1 MLDAPQAPDAL
12 ARPPLPDIVIDPP
25 ADPDR
30 PVAGDALFAAARTL
44 LPVLETG
51 RSLDAAVLR
60 DAMTE
65 AFGASDAEGAWVWK
79 DAYEAAEAAAVLFM
93 QRYGRGMR
101 RTCGAGED
109 GPRRMLAMLEAVAA
123 LEPSHTRRSEEQ
135 VRLQQFSTPLPLAY
149 AALQAAA
156 VRPGDVVLEPSAGTG
171 MLAVMAQCALGNSV
185 TGNIHLNEYAP
196 TRARLLTKL
205 FPQAVVTAFN
215 AKTIADRLHD
225 VRPTVVLMNPPFSAT
240 PGVDR
245 TRRNA
250 DLRHV
255 RSAASMLPPGGRLVT
270 ITSAHCAPGEA
281 VGRLDPPARCVFTM
295 AIDGRAYARRGTGF
309 DTRLTVLERG
319 DGPTANLDGAA
330 RAASAAELLDAIIAL
345 VPKRQPIAPVS
356 APAGPH
362 RDLFGKPVA
371 PKPAPRRGP
380 RSTSTPETRQGH
392 DWGPVGALTVETG
405 PVEPVAAD
413 GDSTANDTGPYAPWR
428 PGVVRVP
435 GAVEHP
441 TPLVQSA
448 AMAAVPHPVPAWR
461 PMLPERVVSDGL
473 LSDAQLESVVLAGEA
488 HSRHLAAQYRIGSG
502 WETVHRCPE
511 DSEDGEEIDPSFVT
525 QDGETLSEPVRF
537 RRGWMLGDGTGCGK
551 GRQVAAI
558 ILDNRL
564 RGRKRALW
572 LSQSDK
578 LLEDARRDWTALGG
592 LESDVIPLG
601 NFRQGMEIPLDTG
614 ILFATYATLRS
625 PSRQGKPSRLGQIV
639 EWLAGSL
646 DEEDRHAFDGV
657 IVFDEAHAMAN
668 AAGSKSERGE
678 VKPSQQGRAGLRLQ
692 NALPDA
698 RIAYVSATG
707 ATTVPGL
714 AYAGRLGLWAAGETP
729 FEKRT
734 DFVTAMEAGGVA
746 AMEVVAR
753 DLKALGLYQARALA
767 YDGIEVDILEHPLTP
782 EQRRIYDAYA
792 DAFKVIHANIEEAL
806 KATGIVQGED
816 TLNKNAKAAALS
828 AFEGTKQRFFGHL
841 LTGMKCP
848 STIRAID
855 ADLAAGRS
863 AVVQLVSTGEALM
876 ERRIADVPA
885 SEWDDLN
892 IDLTPRDA
900 ILSYLMH
907 AFPVQL
913 QEPFT
918 DDGGN
923 LLSRPARDAD
933 GNPVI
938 CKEAEDR
945 RDALIEKLAALP
957 PVPTALDQIVQHFG
971 HEAVAEITGR
981 SRRVLRITDAKGER
995 LALRSRPASANLAE
1009 TAAFMDGEKRILV
1022 FSMAGGTGR
1031 SYHAD
1036 LSCGNTE
1043 RRIHYLLEPGWR
1055 ADQAIQGLGRTH
1067 RTHQASAPLFR
1078 PVTTDVKGERRFIA
1092 TIARRLDSL
1101 GAITR
1106 GQRDSQTA
1114 MGGSDA
1120 ALFRESD
1127 NLESVYARAALRQ
1140 FYGALWRG
1148 SIEGWT
1154 LERFEKATGLKLTW
1168 EGSLKEDLPPMP
1180 RFLNRLLAL
1189 PIAEQNQLFAELE
1202 KRIAT
1207 NIEQAIEAGSYEVGV
1222 ETVTADSL
1230 AIAGRETLYEHPGTG
1245 AATELVEIVRRD
1257 RLVPLTAE
1265 SALEIG
1271 ERDPGP
1277 DGKPRLAVNARSKRA
1292 AIVLPAP
1299 SRMLDDGGVTER
1311 VRLIRPAAAE
1321 TMARAELDASNW
1333 RRADEAGWQRVWDAE
1348 IAGLPSHRESR
1359 FWLATGLL
1367 LPVAARGRAEDRR
1380 ARVLHAEVEGR
1391 GRRAGRAER
1400 ERDVHIRVAG
1410 IALVA
1415 RGRGEAQR
1423 KGRGRR
1429 GGVLHD
1435 EGVVIRAADR
1445 GRCGQI
1451 VAGFVLDVVAAREA
1465 QRHRGVQARKVA
1477 AGGGHVVGGGLG
1489 ARDRRHGGN
1498 RGGRSRDLEV
1508 RRIHVLHR
1516 LVEGYPPGQ
1525 AVGTGRRGLR
1535 RLARNR
1541 GHTRRGVVHYE
1552 AVVVRAADRGR
1563 ARQRIAGHVLDVVAA
1578 REAQRY
1584 RAVQARKVA
1593 AGDLDVVGGG
1603 LEARDRRHDGNRGG
1617 RAGDLE
1623 VRRIH
1628 ILHRLVERHPP
1639 FDAVGIGRRRGRR
1652 LALDRAHARRGGVR
1666 RRRYREDGGQG
1677 VEGPA

>member
-1 MLDAPQAPDAL
+1 MLDATQAPDVL
-12 ARPPLPDIVIDPP
+12 ARPPLPAVPIDPSASP
-25 ADPDR
+25 AR
-30 PVAGDALFAAARTL
+30 PVTGDALFAAAQTL
-44 LPVLETG
+44 LPVLEAG
-51 RSLDAAVLR
+51 RPLDAATLR
-60 DAMTE
+60 EAMTE

-79 DAYEAAEAAAVLFM
+79 DAYEAAEAACVLFL
-93 QRYGRGMR
+93 QRHGRGMR
-101 RTCGAGED
+101 RACGAGPD
-109 GPRRMLAMLEAVAA
+109 GPRRMLVMLEAIAA
-123 LEPSHTRRSEEQ
+123 LEPSHTKRSEEQ

-149 AALQAAA
+149 AALRAAA
-156 VRPGDVVLEPSAGTG
+156 IRPGDVVLEPSAGTG
-171 MLAVMAQCALGNSV
+171 MLAVMAECALGETV
-185 TGNIHLNEYAP
+185 AGNLHLNEIAQ
-196 TRARLLTKL
+196 TRARLLTRL
-205 FPQAVVTAFN
+205 FPQAAVTAFN
-215 AKTIADRLHD
+215 AESIADRLRD

-245 TRRNA
+245 GRRDA

-270 ITSAHCAPGEA
+270 ITSAHCVLGDV
-281 VGRLDPPARCVFTM
+281 VGRLDPPARCIFTLGL
-295 AIDGRAYARRGTGF
+295 DGRAYARRGTGF

-319 DGPTANLDGAA
+319 EGPTVELDGTA
-330 RAASAAELLDAIIAL
+330 RAANAAELLDAVIAQ
-345 VPKRQPIAPVS
+345 VPKRQPIAP
-356 APAGPH
+356 APIPAGPA

-371 PKPAPRRGP
+371 PKPAARRGSKP
-380 RSTSTPETRQGH
+380 ATTPETRQTH
-392 DWGPVGALTVETG
+392 DWGPVSELAVETG
-405 PVEPVAAD
+405 PVETSSD
-413 GDSTANDTGPYAPWR
+413 TDSSGGDTGPYAPWR
-428 PGVVRVP
+428 PGAVRVP

-448 AMAAVPHPVPAWR
+448 AMAAVPHPAPAYR
-461 PMLPERVVSDGL
+461 PMLPESIITDDL

-488 HSRHLAAQYRIGSG
+488 HSRHLAAEYRVGSQ
-502 WETVHRCPE
+502 WETVHRCKP
-511 DSEDGEEIDPSFVT
+511 DDDGNEEEIDTSFVT
-525 QDGETLSEPVRF
+525 QEGETLSDPVRF

-592 LESDVIPLG
+592 LESDVFHLG
-601 NFRQGMEIPLDTG
+601 NFRQGMEIPLDAG

-625 PSRQGKPSRLGQIV
+625 PSRQGKPSRLDQIV

-678 VKPSQQGRAGLRLQ
+678 TKPSQQGRAGLRLQ

-707 ATTVPGL
+707 ATTLPGL

-729 FEKRT
+729 FERRT
-734 DFVTAMEAGGVA
+734 EFVSAMEAGGVA

-767 YDGIEVDILEHPLTP
+767 YDGIEVDILEHPLSP

-792 DAFKVIHANIEEAL
+792 GAFKVIHANIEEAL

-816 TLNKNAKAAALS
+816 TLNRNAKSAALS

-848 STIRAID
+848 STIRAIE
-855 ADLAAGRS
+855 ADLEAGRS

-938 CKEAEDR
+938 CKEAEER

-971 HEAVAEITGR
+971 HEAVAEVTGR

-1127 NLESVYARAALRQ
+1127 NLESDYAKAALRQ

-1154 LERFEKATGLKLTW
+1154 VERFQESTGLKIVH
-1168 EGSLKEDLPPMP
+1168 EGGLKDELPPMP

-1189 PIAEQNQLFAELE
+1189 PIAEQNQLFADLE
-1202 KRIAT
+1202 SRIAS
-1207 NIEQAIEAGSYEVGV
+1207 NIEAAIEAGSYEVGV

-1230 AIAGRETLYEHPGTG
+1230 AIAGRETLYEHSGAG
-1245 AATELVEIVRRD
+1245 AATELVDIVRRD
-1257 RLVPLTAE
+1257 KLAPLSADA
-1265 SALEIG
+1265 ALEMG
-1271 ERDPGP
+1271 ERDPGS

-1292 AIVLPAP
+1292 AVILPAP

-1311 VRLIRPAAAE
+1311 VRLLRPAARE

-1333 RRADEAGWQRVWDAE
+1333 RPAGEAAWHQAWDAE
-1348 IAGLPSHRESR
+1348 IAGLPSHRDSR

-1367 LPVAARGRAEDRR
+1367 LPVWDRLPAENMRVRR
-1380 ARVLHAEVEGR
+1380 LTS
-1391 GRRAGRAER
+1391 
-1400 ERDVHIRVAG
+1400 DDG
-1410 IALVA
+1410 IALIGRVLDA
-1415 RGRGEAQR
+1415 EQVRAVRAGFGLDGGPAMTGAEAFEAFMGRGHAL
-1423 KGRGRR
+1423 
-1429 GGVLHD
+1429 VLAN
-1435 EGVVIRAADR
+1435 GW
-1445 GRCGQI
+1445 
-1451 VAGFVLDVVAAREA
+1451 
-1465 QRHRGVQARKVA
+1465 
-1477 AGGGHVVGGGLG
+1477 
-1489 ARDRRHGGN
+1489 
-1498 RGGRSRDLEV
+1498 
-1508 RRIHVLHR
+1508 
-1516 LVEGYPPGQ
+1516 
-1525 AVGTGRRGLR
+1525 
-1535 RLARNR
+1535 RLAR
-1541 GHTRRGVVHYE
+1541 RRLMG
-1552 AVVVRAADRGR
+1552 ADR
-1563 ARQRIAGHVLDVVAA
+1563 I
-1578 REAQRY
+1578 E
-1584 RAVQARKVA
+1584 
-1593 AGDLDVVGGG
+1593 
-1603 LEARDRRHDGNRGG
+1603 
-1617 RAGDLE
+1617 
-1623 VRRIH
+1623 
-1628 ILHRLVERHPP
+1628 
-1639 FDAVGIGRRRGRR
+1639 
-1652 LALDRAHARRGGVR
+1652 
-1666 RRRYREDGGQG
+1666 
-1677 VEGPA
+1677 VEGPADTDMDALKRMGCTVEIVSFRARIFVPNAGAMGRILERWPLAPPEPA

>member
-1 MLDAPQAPDAL
+1 MLDASPAPDAL
-12 ARPPLPDIVIDPP
+12 ARPPVPPTAIEPP
-25 ADPDR
+25 APTAR
-30 PVAGDALFAAARTL
+30 PVQGDAIFAAARTL
-44 LPVLETG
+44 LPMLEAG
-51 RSLDAAVLR
+51 KPLDAGTLR
-60 DAMTE
+60 DAMSRT
-65 AFGASDAEGAWVWK
+65 FGASDAEGGWLWK
-79 DAYEAAEAAAVLFM
+79 DAYEAAEAACVLFLL
-93 QRYGRGMR
+93 RYGRGMR
-101 RTCGAGED
+101 RNAGAGAD
-109 GPRRMLAMLEAVAA
+109 GPRRMLRMLEAVAA

-156 VRPGDVVLEPSAGTG
+156 IRPGDTVLEPSAGTG
-171 MLAVMAQCALGNSV
+171 MLAVMAECALGNSV
-185 TGNIHLNEYAP
+185 TGNLHLNEIAQ
-196 TRARLLTKL
+196 TRARLLTRL
-205 FPQAVVTAFN
+205 FPQAAVTAFN
-215 AKTIADRLHD
+215 AESIADRLRD

-245 TRRNA
+245 ISHDA

-255 RSAASMLPPGGRLVT
+255 RSAVLMLPPGGRLVT
-270 ITSAHCAPGEA
+270 ITSAYCVPGDRA
-281 VGRLDPPARCVFTM
+281 WTDAFPQSGPTARCVFTM

-309 DTRLTVLERG
+309 DTRLTVLERSAEPG
-319 DGPTANLDGAA
+319 IGIDRDA
-330 RAASAAELLDAIIAL
+330 RAANAAELLDVVISQ
-345 VPKRQPIAPVS
+345 VPARLPIAPMPV
-356 APAGPH
+356 PAGLA

-371 PKPAPRRGP
+371 PKPATRRGP
-380 RSTSTPETRQGH
+380 KPASTPETRQSH
-392 DWGPVGALTVETG
+392 DWGPVSELVIKTG
-405 PVEPVAAD
+405 PVEPAAAD
-413 GDSTANDTGPYAPWR
+413 PSTNNAGPYAPWR
-428 PGVVRVP
+428 PGIVRVP

-448 AMAAVPHPVPAWR
+448 AMAAVPHPAPAYR
-461 PMLPERVVSDGL
+461 PMLPERIVTDGL

-488 HSRHLAAQYRIGSG
+488 HARRLASEYRIGSQ
-502 WETVHRCPE
+502 WETVHRCRE
-511 DSEDGEEIDPSFVT
+511 DDGEDGGEIDTSFVT
-525 QDGETLSEPVRF
+525 QEGETLSEPVRF

-601 NFRQGMEIPLDTG
+601 NFRQGMEIPLDEG

-625 PSRQGKPSRLGQIV
+625 PSRQGKPSRLEQIV

-646 DEEDRHAFDGV
+646 DEEDRHGFDGP
-657 IVFDEAHAMAN
+657 IVFDESHAMAN

-678 VKPSQQGRAGLRLQ
+678 TKPSQQGRAGLRLQ

-707 ATTVPGL
+707 ATTLPGL

-729 FEKRT
+729 FETRVE
-734 DFVTAMEAGGVA
+734 FVSAMEAGGVA

-767 YDGIEVDILEHPLTP
+767 YDGIEVDILEHPLSP

-792 DAFKVIHANIEEAL
+792 GAFKVIHANIEEAL
-806 KATGIVQGED
+806 EATGIVQGED
-816 TLNKNAKAAALS
+816 TLNRNAKSAALS

-848 STIRAID
+848 STIRAIE
-855 ADLAAGRS
+855 ADLEAGRS
-863 AVVQLVSTGEALM
+863 AVIQLVSTGEALM
-876 ERRIADVPA
+876 ERRISEIPA

-892 IDLTPRDA
+892 IDLTPRDG
-900 ILSYLMH
+900 ILSFLMH

-923 LLSRPARDAD
+923 LMSRPATDAD

-938 CKEAEDR
+938 CREAEEQ

-957 PVPTALDQIVQHFG
+957 PVPTALDQIVQRFG
-971 HEAVAEITGR
+971 HEAVAEVTGR
-981 SRRVLRITDAKGER
+981 SRRVLRITDARGER
-995 LALRSRPASANLAE
+995 LSLRSRPASANLAE

-1127 NLESVYARAALRQ
+1127 NLESAYAKAALRQ
-1140 FYGALWRG
+1140 FYSALWRG
-1148 SIEGWT
+1148 SIKGWNV
-1154 LERFEKATGLKLTW
+1154 ERFQESTGLKIVH
-1168 EGSLKEDLPPMP
+1168 EGGLKDELPPMP
-1180 RFLNRLLAL
+1180 KFLNRLLAL

-1202 KRIAT
+1202 ERIAA

-1222 ETVTADSL
+1222 ETVIADSL
-1230 AIAGRETLYEHPGTG
+1230 RVAGRETLYEHPGTG

-1257 RLVPLTAE
+1257 RLEPLSAE
-1265 SALEIG
+1265 AALEIG
-1271 ERDPGP
+1271 KRDPGP
-1277 DGKPRLAVNARSKRA
+1277 DGNPRLVVNTRSKRA
-1292 AIVLPAP
+1292 AALLPAP
-1299 SRMLDDGGVTER
+1299 SRMLDDGGVQER
-1311 VRLIRPAAAE
+1311 VQLIRPATRERMAE
-1321 TMARAELDASNW
+1321 AEFTASNW
-1333 RRADEAGWQRVWDAE
+1333 GRTDERHWRMLWDHE
-1348 IAGLPSHRESR
+1348 IGELPSHRESR
-1359 FWLATGLL
+1359 FWLACGLL
-1367 LPVAARGRAEDRR
+1367 LPVWDRLPAENMRVRR
-1380 ARVLHAEVEGR
+1380 LTS
-1391 GRRAGRAER
+1391 
-1400 ERDVHIRVAG
+1400 DDG
-1410 IALVA
+1410 IALIGRVLDA
-1415 RGRGEAQR
+1415 EQVRVVRAGFGLDGGPAMTGAEAFQAVMGRGNALALAN
-1423 KGRGRR
+1423 GW
-1429 GGVLHD
+1429 
-1435 EGVVIRAADR
+1435 
-1445 GRCGQI
+1445 
-1451 VAGFVLDVVAAREA
+1451 
-1465 QRHRGVQARKVA
+1465 
-1477 AGGGHVVGGGLG
+1477 
-1489 ARDRRHGGN
+1489 
-1498 RGGRSRDLEV
+1498 
-1508 RRIHVLHR
+1508 
-1516 LVEGYPPGQ
+1516 
-1525 AVGTGRRGLR
+1525 
-1535 RLARNR
+1535 RLAR
-1541 GHTRRGVVHYE
+1541 RRLMG
-1552 AVVVRAADRGR
+1552 ADR
-1563 ARQRIAGHVLDVVAA
+1563 I
-1578 REAQRY
+1578 E
-1584 RAVQARKVA
+1584 
-1593 AGDLDVVGGG
+1593 
-1603 LEARDRRHDGNRGG
+1603 
-1617 RAGDLE
+1617 
-1623 VRRIH
+1623 I
-1628 ILHRLVERHPP
+1628 
-1639 FDAVGIGRRRGRR
+1639 
-1652 LALDRAHARRGGVR
+1652 
-1666 RRRYREDGGQG
+1666 
-1677 VEGPA
+1677 EGPADTDLPALRRMGCTVEIVSFRARIFAPKPEALERLLERWPLAA

>member
-12 ARPPLPDIVIDPP
+12 ARPLPP
-25 ADPDR
+25 AIVTDSPAASTR
-30 PVAGDALFAAARTL
+30 PAAGDALFAAARTL
-44 LPVLETG
+44 LPVLEAG
-51 RSLDAAVLR
+51 RPLDAATLR
-60 DAMTE
+60 DAMTR
-65 AFGASDAEGAWVWK
+65 AFGASDSEGAWLWK
-79 DAYEAAEAAAVLFM
+79 DAYEAAEAAVVIFM

-101 RTCGAGED
+101 RTAGAD
-109 GPRRMLAMLEAVAA
+109 GPRRMLAMLEALAA

-156 VRPGDVVLEPSAGTG
+156 IRPGDIVLEPSAGTG
-171 MLAVMAQCALGNSV
+171 MLAVMAQCALGNSA
-185 TGNIHLNEYAP
+185 TGNLYLNEYAQ
-196 TRARLLTKL
+196 TRARLLTQL
-205 FPQAVVTAFN
+205 FPEAVVTAFN
-215 AKTIADRLHD
+215 AEAIADRLRD

-245 TRRNA
+245 ITRDA

-270 ITSAHCAPGEA
+270 ITSAHCAPGDT

-319 DGPTANLDGAA
+319 AEPDVELDGTA
-330 RAASAAELLDAIIAL
+330 RAANAAELLDAVIARM
-345 VPKRQPIAPVS
+345 PPRQTIAPARVPS
-356 APAGPH
+356 GPA

-371 PKPAPRRGP
+371 AKRGP
-380 RSTSTPETRQGH
+380 KSASTPETRRSH
-392 DWGPVGALTVETG
+392 DWGPVSELVVETA
-405 PVEPVAAD
+405 PVEASAD
-413 GDSTANDTGPYAPWR
+413 APANDVGPYAPWR
-428 PGVVRVP
+428 PGIVRVP

-441 TPLVQSA
+441 TPLVQSV

-461 PMLPERVVSDGL
+461 PMLPERVVTDGM
-473 LSDAQLESVVLAGEA
+473 LSDAQLDSVVLAGEA
-488 HSRHLAAQYRIGSG
+488 HSRHLAAEYRIGSQ
-502 WETVHRCPE
+502 WETVHRCPKDGE
-511 DSEDGEEIDPSFVT
+511 DDGEEVDTSLVT
-525 QDGETLSEPVRF
+525 QQGETLSEPVRF

-564 RGRKRALW
+564 RGRKKALW

-601 NFRQGMEIPLDTG
+601 NFRQGMEIPLDAG

-625 PSRQGKPSRLGQIV
+625 PSRQGRPSRLDQIV

-678 VKPSQQGRAGLRLQ
+678 TKPSQQGRAGLRLQ

-714 AYAGRLGLWAAGETP
+714 AYAGRLGLWGAGETP
-729 FEKRT
+729 FEKRVE
-734 DFVTAMEAGGVA
+734 FVSAMEAGGVA

-792 DAFKVIHANIEEAL
+792 GAFKVIHANIEEAL

-848 STIRAID
+848 STIRAIE
-855 ADLAAGRS
+855 ADLATDRS

-876 ERRIADVPA
+876 ERRIAEVPA

-957 PVPTALDQIVQHFG
+957 PVPTALDQIVQYFG
-971 HEAVAEITGR
+971 HEAVAEVTGR

-995 LALRSRPASANLAE
+995 LSLRSRPASANLAE
-1009 TAAFMDGEKRILV
+1009 TAAFMDGEKRILL

-1127 NLESVYARAALRQ
+1127 NLESVYAKAALRQ

-1148 SIEGWT
+1148 SIKGWN

-1168 EGSLKEDLPPMP
+1168 EGNLKEDLPPMP

-1202 KRIAT
+1202 ARIAA

-1230 AIAGRETLYEHPGTG
+1230 VIAGRETLYEHPGTG

-1257 RLVPLTAE
+1257 RLVPLTADA
-1265 SALEIG
+1265 ALEIG

-1292 AIVLPAP
+1292 AVILPAA
-1299 SRMLDDGGVTER
+1299 SSMLDDGGVKER
-1311 VRLIRPAAAE
+1311 VRLIRPATGE

-1333 RRADEAGWQRVWDAE
+1333 RRADETGWRRVWDAE
-1348 IAGLPSHRESR
+1348 IAGLPSHRDSR
-1359 FWLATGLL
+1359 FWLASGLL
-1367 LPVAARGRAEDRR
+1367 LPVWDRLPAENMRVRR
-1380 ARVLHAEVEGR
+1380 LTSDDGIAFIGRVLDAEQVRSVRTGFGLDGGPAMTGAEAFAAVMER
-1391 GRRAGRAER
+1391 GN
-1400 ERDVHIRVAG
+1400 
-1410 IALVA
+1410 ALA
-1415 RGRGEAQR
+1415 LANGW
-1423 KGRGRR
+1423 
-1429 GGVLHD
+1429 
-1435 EGVVIRAADR
+1435 
-1445 GRCGQI
+1445 
-1451 VAGFVLDVVAAREA
+1451 
-1465 QRHRGVQARKVA
+1465 
-1477 AGGGHVVGGGLG
+1477 
-1489 ARDRRHGGN
+1489 
-1498 RGGRSRDLEV
+1498 
-1508 RRIHVLHR
+1508 
-1516 LVEGYPPGQ
+1516 
-1525 AVGTGRRGLR
+1525 
-1535 RLARNR
+1535 RLAR
-1541 GHTRRGVVHYE
+1541 
-1552 AVVVRAADRGR
+1552 
-1563 ARQRIAGHVLDVVAA
+1563 
-1578 REAQRY
+1578 
-1584 RAVQARKVA
+1584 
-1593 AGDLDVVGGG
+1593 
-1603 LEARDRRHDGNRGG
+1603 
-1617 RAGDLE
+1617 
-1623 VRRIH
+1623 
-1628 ILHRLVERHPP
+1628 
-1639 FDAVGIGRRRGRR
+1639 RR
-1652 LALDRAHARRGGVR
+1652 LMGRNRIEL
-1666 RRRYREDGGQG
+1666 
-1677 VEGPA
+1677 EGPADTDLPALRRMGCTVEIVSFRARIFVPNATAMERILDRWPLAS

>member
-1 MLDAPQAPDAL
+1 MLDAHPAPDAL
-12 ARPPLPDIVIDPP
+12 ARPPFPAAPVDPP
-25 ADPDR
+25 AEPAR
-30 PVAGDALFAAARTL
+30 PVAGDALFATAQAL
-44 LPVLETG
+44 LPMLEAG
-51 RSLDAAVLR
+51 RALDAATLR
-60 DAMTE
+60 DAMTG
-65 AFGASDAEGAWVWK
+65 AFGASDATGAWLWK
-79 DAYEAAEAAAVLFM
+79 DAYEAAEAAVVLFV

-101 RTCGAGED
+101 RNAGVGPD
-109 GPRRMLAMLEAVAA
+109 GPRRMLRMLEAVAA
-123 LEPSHTRRSEEQ
+123 LEPSHTKRSEEQ

-149 AALQAAA
+149 VALQATAI
-156 VRPGDVVLEPSAGTG
+156 RPGDTVLEPSAGTG
-171 MLAVMAQCALGNSV
+171 MLAVMAACALGAKAA
-185 TGNIHLNEYAP
+185 GHLHLNEYAQ
-196 TRARLLTKL
+196 TRARLLSRL

-215 AKTIADRLHD
+215 AEAIADRLRD

-240 PGVDR
+240 PGVNRISHD
-245 TRRNA
+245 A

-255 RSAASMLPPGGRLVT
+255 RSAFSMLPPGGRLVA
-270 ITSAHCAPGEA
+270 ITSAHCVPGDSA
-281 VGRLDPPARCVFTM
+281 WADAFGQFNLLARCVFTM

-309 DTRLTVLERG
+309 DTRLTVLERSSEPG
-319 DGPTANLDGAA
+319 IAVDRKA
-330 RAASAAELLDAIIAL
+330 RAADPAELLDAVISRAPARL
-345 VPKRQPIAPVS
+345 PIAPVS
-356 APAGPH
+356 VPAGPAH
-362 RDLFGKPVA
+362 DLFGKAVA
-371 PKPAPRRGP
+371 PAPAKRRGP
-380 RSTSTPETRQGH
+380 KSASTAETRQSH
-392 DWGPVGALTVETG
+392 DWGPVAELTVETG

-413 GDSTANDTGPYAPWR
+413 AQSPGAATGPYAPWR
-428 PGVVRVP
+428 PGAVRVP
-435 GAVEHP
+435 SAVQHP

-461 PMLPERVVSDGL
+461 PMLPERVVTDGL

-488 HSRHLAAQYRIGSG
+488 HNRHLAAQYRIGSG

-511 DSEDGEEIDPSFVT
+511 DGEDEEEIDTSFVT
-525 QDGETLSEPVRF
+525 SDGETLSEPVRF

-564 RGRKRALW
+564 RGRMRALW

-601 NFRQGMEIPLDTG
+601 NFRQGMEIPLEEG

-625 PSRQGKPSRLGQIV
+625 PSRQGKPSRLEQIV

-707 ATTVPGL
+707 ATTLPGL

-729 FEKRT
+729 FETRVE
-734 DFVTAMEAGGVA
+734 FVSAMEAGGVA

-767 YDGIEVDILEHPLTP
+767 YDGVEVDILEHPLSP

-792 DAFKVIHANIEEAL
+792 GAFKVIHANIEEAL

-816 TLNKNAKAAALS
+816 TLNKNAKSAALS

-848 STIRAID
+848 SLIRAVE

-876 ERRIADVPA
+876 ERRITEIPA

-892 IDLTPRDA
+892 IDLTPRDG
-900 ILSYLMH
+900 ILSFLMH

-918 DDGGN
+918 DDDGN
-923 LLSRPARDAD
+923 LMSRPATDAD
-933 GNPVI
+933 GNLIV
-938 CKEAEDR
+938 CREAEDR

-971 HEAVAEITGR
+971 HEAVAEVTGR
-981 SRRVLRITDAKGER
+981 SRRVLRIADAKGER
-995 LALRSRPASANLAE
+995 LSLRSRPASANLAE
-1009 TAAFMDGEKRILV
+1009 TAAFMDGTKRILV

-1127 NLESVYARAALRQ
+1127 NLESAYAKAALRQ
-1140 FYGALWRG
+1140 FYSALWRG
-1148 SIEGWT
+1148 RIEGWNV
-1154 LERFEKATGLKLTW
+1154 ERFQESTGLKIVH
-1168 EGSLKEDLPPMP
+1168 EGGLKDDLPPMP
-1180 RFLNRLLAL
+1180 KFLNRLLAL

-1202 KRIAT
+1202 DRIAA

-1222 ETVTADSL
+1222 ETVIADSL
-1230 AIAGRETLYEHPGTG
+1230 AVAGRETLYEHPGTG
-1245 AATELVEIVRRD
+1245 AVTELVEIVRRD

-1265 SALEIG
+1265 SGLEIG
-1271 ERDPGP
+1271 ARDPGP
-1277 DGKPRLAVNARSKRA
+1277 DGNPRLVVNSRSKRA
-1292 AIVLPAP
+1292 AVLLPAP
-1299 SRMLDDGGVTER
+1299 SRMLDDGGVQER
-1311 VRLIRPAAAE
+1311 VQLIRPATRERMAQAE
-1321 TMARAELDASNW
+1321 FTASNW
-1333 RRADEAGWQRVWDAE
+1333 ERTDERHWRTLWDHE
-1348 IAGLPSHRESR
+1348 IGELPSHRESR

-1367 LPVAARGRAEDRR
+1367 LPVWDRLPADNMRVRRLAADCGTTLIG
-1380 ARVLHAEVEGR
+1380 RVLDAEQVRSVRASFGLDGGPAMTGAEAFAAVMER
-1391 GRRAGRAER
+1391 GNPLALANGWRLARRR
-1400 ERDVHIRVAG
+1400 IM
-1410 IALVA
+1410 
-1415 RGRGEAQR
+1415 
-1423 KGRGRR
+1423 
-1429 GGVLHD
+1429 
-1435 EGVVIRAADR
+1435 
-1445 GRCGQI
+1445 
-1451 VAGFVLDVVAAREA
+1451 
-1465 QRHRGVQARKVA
+1465 
-1477 AGGGHVVGGGLG
+1477 
-1489 ARDRRHGGN
+1489 GGN
-1498 RGGRSRDLEV
+1498 RIEIEGPADTDL
-1508 RRIHVLHR
+1508 
-1516 LVEGYPPGQ
+1516 P
-1525 AVGTGRRGLR
+1525 ALR
-1535 RLARNR
+1535 RL
-1541 GHTRRGVVHYE
+1541 GCTVEIVSF
-1552 AVVVRAADRGR
+1552 R
-1563 ARQRIAGHVLDVVAA
+1563 ARIFAPKADA
-1578 REAQRY
+1578 
-1584 RAVQARKVA
+1584 
-1593 AGDLDVVGGG
+1593 
-1603 LEARDRRHDGNRGG
+1603 LE
-1617 RAGDLE
+1617 
-1623 VRRIH
+1623 
-1628 ILHRLVERHPP
+1628 RL
-1639 FDAVGIGRRRGRR
+1639 
-1652 LALDRAHARRGGVR
+1652 LDRWPLAA
-1666 RRRYREDGGQG
+1666 
-1677 VEGPA
+1677 

>member
-1 MLDAPQAPDAL
+1 MLDAPTAPDAL
-12 ARPPLPDIVIDPP
+12 ARPLPPAVPIDPAAP
-25 ADPDR
+25 SDR
-30 PVAGDALFAAARTL
+30 PAAGDALIAAARTL
-44 LPVLETG
+44 LPVLEAG
-51 RSLDAAVLR
+51 RPLDAATLR
-60 DAMTE
+60 AAMTK
-65 AFGASDAEGAWVWK
+65 AFGATDAGGGWVWK
-79 DAYEAAEAAAVLFM
+79 DAYEAAEAAVVIFM
-93 QRYGRGMR
+93 QRYARAMR
-101 RTCGAGED
+101 RNAG

-123 LEPSHTRRSEEQ
+123 LEPSHTRRSGEQ

-156 VRPGDVVLEPSAGTG
+156 IRPGDTVLEPSAGTG
-171 MLAVMAQCALGNSV
+171 MLAMMAQCALGDRAA
-185 TGNIHLNEYAP
+185 GALHLNEYAP
-196 TRARLLTKL
+196 TRARLLTRL
-205 FPQAVVTAFN
+205 FPGAAVTAFN
-215 AKTIADRLHD
+215 AETIADRLRD

-245 TRRNA
+245 TARGA

-255 RSAASMLPPGGRLVT
+255 RSAASMLPPGGRLVAV
-270 ITSAHCAPGEA
+270 TSAHCAPGGSA
-281 VGRLDPPARCVFTM
+281 WRDAFGSLDDARCLFTM

-309 DTRLTVLERG
+309 DTRLTVLERSA
-319 DGPTANLDGAA
+319 GPEVELDTTA
-330 RAASAAELLDAIIAL
+330 RAANAAELLDAVVSR
-345 VPKRQPIAPVS
+345 VPPRLPVETVPITAP
-356 APAGPH
+356 PAGPA
-362 RDLFGKPVA
+362 RDLFGKA
-371 PKPAPRRGP
+371 PPPAKRQGP
-380 RSTSTPETRQGH
+380 RPASTAGTRQAH
-392 DWGPVGALTVETG
+392 DWGAISELVVETG
-405 PVEPVAAD
+405 PVEPVAA
-413 GDSTANDTGPYAPWR
+413 ADTGPWAPWR

-448 AMAAVPHPVPAWR
+448 AMAAVPHPAPAYR
-461 PMLPERVVSDGL
+461 PMLPERVVTEGL
-473 LSDAQLESVVLAGEA
+473 LSDAQIESVVLAGEA

-502 WETVHRCPE
+502 WETVHRCPQ
-511 DSEDGEEIDPSFVT
+511 DGEVEEPGTSPATRDSLPRTGSGSLPRT
-525 QDGETLSEPVRF
+525 GSGSLPRPRSGSLPRTRSGSLPRTRSGSLPRTRSGDETLSEPVRF

-551 GRQVAAI
+551 GRQVAAV

-601 NFRQGMEIPLDTG
+601 AFRQGREIPLDAG

-625 PSRQGKPSRLGQIV
+625 PSRQGRPSRLEQIV

-668 AAGSKSERGE
+668 AAGSKSGRGE
-678 VKPSQQGRAGLRLQ
+678 TKPSQQGRAGLRLQ

-707 ATTVPGL
+707 ATTLPGL

-729 FEKRT
+729 FETRT
-734 DFVTAMEAGGVA
+734 AFVSAMEAGGVA

-767 YDGIEVDILEHPLTP
+767 YDGIEVDILEHSLTP

-792 DAFKVIHANIEEAL
+792 GAFKVIHHNIEAAL
-806 KATGIVQGED
+806 KATGIVRGDD
-816 TLNKNAKAAALS
+816 TLNKRAKSAALS

-848 STIRAID
+848 SLIRAIE
-855 ADLAAGRS
+855 ADLEAGRS

-876 ERRIADVPA
+876 ERRIAEVPA

-900 ILSYLMH
+900 ILSCLMH

-918 DDGGN
+918 DDGGK

-933 GNPVI
+933 GNTI
-938 CKEAEDR
+938 ACKEAEER

-957 PVPTALDQIVQHFG
+957 PVPTALDRIVQHFG
-971 HEAVAEITGR
+971 HEAVAEVTGR
-981 SRRVLRITDAKGER
+981 SRRVLRIVDAKGER

-1009 TAAFMDGEKRILV
+1009 TAAFMDGSKRILV

-1114 MGGSDA
+1114 MGDA

-1127 NLESVYARAALRQ
+1127 NLESAYAKAALRQ

-1148 SIEGWT
+1148 AIEGWNA
-1154 LERFEKATGLKLTW
+1154 ERFQESTGLRIVH
-1168 EGSLKEDLPPMP
+1168 EGGLKDDLPPMP
-1180 RFLNRLLAL
+1180 KFLNRLLAL
-1189 PIAEQNQLFAELE
+1189 PIAEQNRLFAELE
-1202 KRIAT
+1202 ERIAA
-1207 NIEQAIEAGSYEVGV
+1207 NIEQAIEAGSYERGV

-1230 AIAGRETLYEHPGTG
+1230 TIAGRETLHEHPGAG
-1245 AATELVEIVRRD
+1245 AATELVGIVRRD
-1257 RLVPLTAE
+1257 RLMPLTADA
-1265 SALEIG
+1265 ALEIG
-1271 ERDPGP
+1271 SRDPGP

-1292 AIVLPAP
+1292 AVLLPAP
-1299 SRMLDDGGVTER
+1299 SRMLDDGGVQER
-1311 VRLIRPAAAE
+1311 VQLLRPA
-1321 TMARAELDASNW
+1321 TRDRMARAEFAASSW
-1333 RRADEAGWQRVWDAE
+1333 GQADEARWRMLWDAE
-1348 IAGLPSHRESR
+1348 TAGLPSHRESR

-1367 LPVAARGRAEDRR
+1367 LPVWDRLPAENMRVRR
-1380 ARVLHAEVEGR
+1380 LTSDDGMALIGRVLDAEQVR
-1391 GRRAGRAER
+1391 AVRAGFGLDGGPAMTGAEAFAAVM
-1400 ERDVHIRVAG
+1400 ERG
-1410 IALVA
+1410 NPLALA
-1415 RGRGEAQR
+1415 NGW
-1423 KGRGRR
+1423 
-1429 GGVLHD
+1429 
-1435 EGVVIRAADR
+1435 
-1445 GRCGQI
+1445 
-1451 VAGFVLDVVAAREA
+1451 
-1465 QRHRGVQARKVA
+1465 
-1477 AGGGHVVGGGLG
+1477 
-1489 ARDRRHGGN
+1489 
-1498 RGGRSRDLEV
+1498 
-1508 RRIHVLHR
+1508 
-1516 LVEGYPPGQ
+1516 
-1525 AVGTGRRGLR
+1525 
-1535 RLARNR
+1535 RLAR
-1541 GHTRRGVVHYE
+1541 RRLMG
-1552 AVVVRAADRGR
+1552 ADR
-1563 ARQRIAGHVLDVVAA
+1563 
-1578 REAQRY
+1578 
-1584 RAVQARKVA
+1584 
-1593 AGDLDVVGGG
+1593 
-1603 LEARDRRHDGNRGG
+1603 
-1617 RAGDLE
+1617 
-1623 VRRIH
+1623 
-1628 ILHRLVERHPP
+1628 VE
-1639 FDAVGIGRRRGRR
+1639 
-1652 LALDRAHARRGGVR
+1652 
-1666 RRRYREDGGQG
+1666 
-1677 VEGPA
+1677 VEGPADTDLPALRRMGCAIEIISFRARIFAPNAGALERILERWPLAA

>member
-1 MLDAPQAPDAL
+1 MLDARPAPDAL
-12 ARPPLPDIVIDPP
+12 ARPPLPAAAIDPP
-25 ADPDR
+25 ASPAR
-30 PVAGDALFAAARTL
+30 PVAGDALFAAAQTL
-44 LPVLETG
+44 LPVLEAG
-51 RSLDAAVLR
+51 RPLDAPTLR

-65 AFGASDAEGAWVWK
+65 AFGASDAAGGWVWK
-79 DAYEAAEAAAVLFM
+79 DAYEAAEAACVLFL

-101 RTCGAGED
+101 RTCGAGTD
-109 GPRRMLAMLEAVAA
+109 APRRMLAMLEAVAA

-156 VRPGDVVLEPSAGTG
+156 IRPGDVVLEPSAGTG
-171 MLAVMAQCALGNSV
+171 MLAVMAECALGASA
-185 TGNIHLNEYAP
+185 TGNLHLNELAQ
-196 TRARLLTKL
+196 TRARLLTRL

-215 AKTIADRLHD
+215 AEAIADRLRD

-245 TRRNA
+245 SRHDA

-270 ITSAHCAPGEA
+270 ITSAHCVLGDA
-281 VGRLDPPARCVFTM
+281 VARLDPPARCVFTM

-319 DGPTANLDGAA
+319 AGPAVELDGTV
-330 RAASAAELLDAIIAL
+330 RAADAAELLDAVIAQ
-345 VPKRQPIAPVS
+345 VPKRQPIAPLPVLS
-356 APAGPH
+356 GPA

-371 PKPAPRRGP
+371 PKPATRRGP
-380 RSTSTPETRQGH
+380 KPASTPESRQSH
-392 DWGPVGALTVETG
+392 DWGPVSELTVETG
-405 PVEPVAAD
+405 PVEPAAAD
-413 GDSTANDTGPYAPWR
+413 ADTGPYAPWR
-428 PGVVRVP
+428 PGAVRVP

-448 AMAAVPHPVPAWR
+448 AMAAVPHPVPAYR
-461 PMLPERVVSDGL
+461 PLLPERIVTDGL

-488 HSRHLAAQYRIGSG
+488 HSRRLAAEYRIGSQ
-502 WETVHRCPE
+502 WETVHRRKL
-511 DSEDGEEIDPSFVT
+511 DDDGNEEEVDTSLVT
-525 QDGETLSEPVRF
+525 QEGETLSEPVRF

-601 NFRQGMEIPLDTG
+601 NFRPGMEIPLDEG

-625 PSRQGKPSRLGQIV
+625 PSRQGKPSRLEQIV

-646 DEEDRHAFDGV
+646 DEEDRHGFDGV
-657 IVFDEAHAMAN
+657 VVFDEAHAMAN

-678 VKPSQQGRAGLRLQ
+678 TKPSQQGRAGLRLQ

-707 ATTVPGL
+707 ATTLPGL
-714 AYAGRLGLWAAGETP
+714 AYAGRLGLWAAGDTP

-734 DFVTAMEAGGVA
+734 EFVSAMEAGGVA

-767 YDGIEVDILEHPLTP
+767 YDGIEVDILEHPLSP

-792 DAFKVIHANIEEAL
+792 GAFKVIHKNIEEAL
-806 KATGIVQGED
+806 AATGIVQGED
-816 TLNKNAKAAALS
+816 TLNRNAKAAALS

-855 ADLAAGRS
+855 ADLQAGRS

-876 ERRIADVPA
+876 ERRIAEIPA

-892 IDLTPRDA
+892 IDLTPRDG

-923 LLSRPARDAD
+923 LLSRPATDDD
-933 GNPVI
+933 GNPI
-938 CKEAEDR
+938 LCKEAEAR

-971 HEAVAEITGR
+971 HEAVAEVTGR
-981 SRRVLRITDAKGER
+981 SRRVLRITDAKGKR

-1009 TAAFMDGEKRILV
+1009 TAAFMDGTKRILV

-1127 NLESVYARAALRQ
+1127 NLESDYAKAALRQ
-1140 FYGALWRG
+1140 FYSALWRG
-1148 SIEGWT
+1148 SIEGWNV
-1154 LERFEKATGLKLTW
+1154 ERFQESTGLKIVH
-1168 EGSLKEDLPPMP
+1168 EGGLKDELPPMP

-1202 KRIAT
+1202 ERIAA
-1207 NIEQAIEAGSYEVGV
+1207 NIEAAIEAGSYEVGV
-1222 ETVTADSL
+1222 ETVIADSL

-1271 ERDPGP
+1271 ECDPGP

-1292 AIVLPAP
+1292 TVILPAA
-1299 SRMLDDGGVTER
+1299 SRMLDDGGVRER
-1311 VRLIRPAAAE
+1311 VRLIRPATAE
-1321 TMARAELDASNW
+1321 TIARAELDASNW
-1333 RRADEAGWQRVWDAE
+1333 RRADEAAWRRVWDAE
-1348 IAGLPSHRESR
+1348 IAGLPPHRDSR

-1367 LPVAARGRAEDRR
+1367 LPVWDRLPAENMRVRR
-1380 ARVLHAEVEGR
+1380 LTS
-1391 GRRAGRAER
+1391 
-1400 ERDVHIRVAG
+1400 DDG
-1410 IALVA
+1410 IALI
-1415 RGRGEAQR
+1415 GR
-1423 KGRGRR
+1423 
-1429 GGVLHD
+1429 
-1435 EGVVIRAADR
+1435 
-1445 GRCGQI
+1445 
-1451 VAGFVLDVVAAREA
+1451 VLDAEQVRAVR
-1465 QRHRGVQARKVA
+1465 QSFGL
-1477 AGGGHVVGGGLG
+1477 GGGPAMTAPEAFAAVME
-1489 ARDRRHGGN
+1489 
-1498 RGGRSRDLEV
+1498 RGSALDLAN
-1508 RRIHVLHR
+1508 
-1516 LVEGYPPGQ
+1516 GW
-1525 AVGTGRRGLR
+1525 
-1535 RLARNR
+1535 RLAR
-1541 GHTRRGVVHYE
+1541 
-1552 AVVVRAADRGR
+1552 
-1563 ARQRIAGHVLDVVAA
+1563 
-1578 REAQRY
+1578 
-1584 RAVQARKVA
+1584 
-1593 AGDLDVVGGG
+1593 
-1603 LEARDRRHDGNRGG
+1603 
-1617 RAGDLE
+1617 
-1623 VRRIH
+1623 
-1628 ILHRLVERHPP
+1628 
-1639 FDAVGIGRRRGRR
+1639 RR
-1652 LALDRAHARRGGVR
+1652 LMGANRV
-1666 RRRYREDGGQG
+1666 EI
-1677 VEGPA
+1677 EGPADIDLPALRRMGCTVEIVSFRARIFAPNADAMERILDRWPLAA

>member
-1 MLDAPQAPDAL
+1 MLDARPAPDAL
-12 ARPPLPDIVIDPP
+12 ARPPLPATAIDPP
-25 ADPDR
+25 GSRAR
-30 PVAGDALFAAARTL
+30 PSPGDALFAAARNL
-44 LPVLETG
+44 LPVLEAG
-51 RSLDAAVLR
+51 QPLDAATLR

-65 AFGASDAEGAWVWK
+65 AFGGSDAEGGWVWK

-101 RTCGAGED
+101 RTCGAGSD
-109 GPRRMLAMLEAVAA
+109 GPRRMLAMLEAVAV

-156 VRPGDVVLEPSAGTG
+156 IRPGDVVLEPSAGTG
-171 MLAVMAQCALGNSV
+171 MLAVMAQCALGNSAA
-185 TGNIHLNEYAP
+185 GNLHLNEYAQ
-196 TRARLLTKL
+196 TRARLLTRL

-215 AKTIADRLHD
+215 AESIADRLRD
-225 VRPTVVLMNPPFSAT
+225 VRPTVVLMNPPFSAS

-245 TRRNA
+245 TRHDA

-270 ITSAHCAPGEA
+270 ITSAHCVLGDA
-281 VGRLDPPARCVFTM
+281 VGRLDPPARCVFSM
-295 AIDGRAYARRGTGF
+295 AIDGRAYARRGTAF

-319 DGPTANLDGAA
+319 VGPAVELDGTAHAA
-330 RAASAAELLDAIIAL
+330 NAAELLDAVIAQ
-345 VPKRQPIAPVS
+345 VPKRRPIAPVPIH
-356 APAGPH
+356 ARPA

-371 PKPAPRRGP
+371 PKPEKRGP
-380 RSTSTPETRQGH
+380 KSASTLETRQAH
-392 DWGPVGALTVETG
+392 EWGPVAEFTVETG
-405 PVEPVAAD
+405 PVEPAAED
-413 GDSTANDTGPYAPWR
+413 ETSGADTGPYAPWR

-448 AMAAVPHPVPAWR
+448 AMAAVPHPVPAYR
-461 PMLPERVVSDGL
+461 PMLPARIVSGGL

-488 HSRHLAAQYRIGSG
+488 HSRHLAAQYRIGSQ
-502 WETVHRCPE
+502 WETVHRCNDDDDE
-511 DSEDGEEIDPSFVT
+511 GDEIDTSLVT
-525 QDGETLSEPVRF
+525 AEGETLSEPVRF

-601 NFRQGMEIPLDTG
+601 NFRQGMEIPLDAG

-625 PSRQGKPSRLGQIV
+625 PSRQGKPSRLEQIV

-657 IVFDEAHAMAN
+657 VVFDEAHAMAN

-678 VKPSQQGRAGLRLQ
+678 IKPSQQGRAGLRLQ

-707 ATTVPGL
+707 ATTLPGL

-734 DFVTAMEAGGVA
+734 DFVSAMEAGGVA

-767 YDGIEVDILEHPLTP
+767 YDGIEVDILEHSLTP

-848 STIRAID
+848 STVRAID

-863 AVVQLVSTGEALM
+863 SVVQLVSTGEALM
-876 ERRIADVPA
+876 ERRIAEIPA

-923 LLSRPARDAD
+923 LLSRPARDAN

-938 CKEAEDR
+938 CREATER

-971 HEAVAEITGR
+971 HEAVAEVTGR
-981 SRRVLRITDAKGER
+981 SRRVLRIVDAKGER

-1067 RTHQASAPLFR
+1067 RTHQASAPMFR

-1127 NLESVYARAALRQ
+1127 NLESLYAKAALRQ

-1148 SIEGWT
+1148 SIEGWN
-1154 LERFEKATGLKLTW
+1154 LERFEKATGLKLAW

-1202 KRIAT
+1202 ERIAA

-1292 AIVLPAP
+1292 AVILPAS
-1299 SRMLDDGGVTER
+1299 SRMIDDGGVQER
-1311 VRLIRPAAAE
+1311 VRLIRPAAGE

-1333 RRADEAGWQRVWDAE
+1333 RRADEAQWRRVWDAE
-1348 IAGLPSHRESR
+1348 IVGLPSHRDSR

-1367 LPVAARGRAEDRR
+1367 LPVWDRLPAENMRVRRLTSDDGISLIGRVLDAEQVRAVRASFGLDGGPAMTGAEAFEAVMERGNALSLANGWRLARRRLMGADRVEIEGSADTDMDALKR
-1380 ARVLHAEVEGR
+1380 MGCQTEIVSWRTRVFAPNADTVARVL
-1391 GRRAGRAER
+1391 ER
-1400 ERDVHIRVAG
+1400 WP
-1410 IALVA
+1410 L
-1415 RGRGEAQR
+1415 
-1423 KGRGRR
+1423 
-1429 GGVLHD
+1429 
-1435 EGVVIRAADR
+1435 AA
-1445 GRCGQI
+1445 
-1451 VAGFVLDVVAAREA
+1451 
-1465 QRHRGVQARKVA
+1465 
-1477 AGGGHVVGGGLG
+1477 
-1489 ARDRRHGGN
+1489 
-1498 RGGRSRDLEV
+1498 
-1508 RRIHVLHR
+1508 
-1516 LVEGYPPGQ
+1516 
-1525 AVGTGRRGLR
+1525 
-1535 RLARNR
+1535 
-1541 GHTRRGVVHYE
+1541 
-1552 AVVVRAADRGR
+1552 
-1563 ARQRIAGHVLDVVAA
+1563 
-1578 REAQRY
+1578 
-1584 RAVQARKVA
+1584 
-1593 AGDLDVVGGG
+1593 
-1603 LEARDRRHDGNRGG
+1603 
-1617 RAGDLE
+1617 
-1623 VRRIH
+1623 
-1628 ILHRLVERHPP
+1628 
-1639 FDAVGIGRRRGRR
+1639 
-1652 LALDRAHARRGGVR
+1652 
-1666 RRRYREDGGQG
+1666 
-1677 VEGPA
+1677 